1 MPFTPPTDPGL
12 WEVVESK
19 YLYRK
24 PPWLTLRL
32 DHVRLPSGATIP
44 EYCVLE
50 YPEWINIVAVT
61 DDRHMVMVRQ
71 YRHGLRRVDWELP
84 GGVRDAS
91 DPTPEAAA
99 RRELLEE
106 TGFGGGTWRHLMTL
120 SANPSTNTNLNY
132 SFLAR
137 GVTKLREHSQEHT
150 EDIHVHLLPI
160 EKVREIVMN
169 EGMVQSLNAAP
180 LLKFLV
186 MEGV

>member
-1 MPFTPPTDPGL
+1 MHTPPTDPGIWDVL
-12 WEVVESK
+12 ESK
-19 YLYRK
+19 YAYQK

-32 DHVRLPSGATIP
+32 DRVRLPSGAIIP

-50 YPEWINIVAVT
+50 YPEWINVVAVT
-61 DDRHMVMVRQ
+61 DDLHIVMVRQ

-84 GGVRDAS
+84 GGVRDAG

-106 TGFGGGTWRHLMTL
+106 TGFGGGTWQHLMTL
-120 SANPSTNTNLNY
+120 SANPSTNTNLNH

-137 GVTKLREHSQEHT
+137 GVSKLREHTQEQT

-160 EKVREIVMN
+160 DTVREIVMN
-169 EGMVQSLNAAP
+169 DGMVQSLNAAP
-180 LLKFLV
+180 LLKFL
-186 MEGV
+186 MIERG

>member
-1 MPFTPPTDPGL
+1 MHTPPNDPGI
-12 WEVVESK
+12 WEVLQSSYVF
-19 YLYRK
+19 RK

-44 EYCVLE
+44 EYVVLE
-50 YPEWINIVAVT
+50 YPEWLNIVAVT
-61 DDRHMVMVRQ
+61 DDNQIVMVRQ

-84 GGVRDAS
+84 GGVRDAA
-91 DPTPEAAA
+91 DPTLEAAA

-106 TGFGGGTWRHLMTL
+106 TGFGGGTWQHLMTL
-120 SANPSTNTNLNY
+120 SANPSTNTNLNH

-137 GVTKLREHSQEHT
+137 GVIKLREHAQEQT

-160 EKVREIVMN
+160 EQVREIVLN
-169 EGMVQSLNAAP
+169 DGMVQSLNAAP

-186 MEGV
+186 MLGS